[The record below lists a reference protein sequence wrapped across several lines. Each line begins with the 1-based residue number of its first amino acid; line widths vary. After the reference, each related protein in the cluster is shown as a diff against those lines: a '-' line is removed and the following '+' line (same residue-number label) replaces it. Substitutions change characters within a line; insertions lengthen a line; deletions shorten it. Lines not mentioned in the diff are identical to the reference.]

1 MASVREF
8 FLDEAN
14 QCLRALDQVLADASA
29 APLDANALLRHVRT
43 LRGSAQMA
51 REEHV
56 HAVARRL
63 EAVARGL
70 VDRRIQWTAD
80 LARRVAETV
89 SDLRALANGSEGDDA
104 ARARA
109 AAATSRLPEADGD
122 AARRDASPATG
133 ASDERLAFLAFA
145 AREVSGIVAE
155 LDRALPILARAP
167 RNREPLKAI
176 LRRQRVL
183 LGAARVDAIPAV
195 AETLRAIDSV
205 SRLVARQDAA
215 VEGDWLQ
222 LYRTARDVL
231 AEASMHLLGGADASE
246 PTTGA
251 LQALRTL
258 RDRLHQRYG
267 EPGGAPPQAPRL
279 PTGDVPADV
288 DGFFRSEARILLDR
302 IERMARALEEGTPD
316 RQATLAR
323 EISSAL
329 SALRDTAQ
337 TFGFAEVAR
346 RAEATLSRV
355 RGSNAAEVLALL
367 PHLQEAVNA
376 GAAATPTPAA
386 EDGVVPIESLFYQG
400 DELVKHAEELAR
412 VVESALPAGHQARDA
427 LAGILAMLRQVAS

>member
-155 LDRALPILARAP
+155 LDRALPILA
-167 RNREPLKAI
+167 
-176 LRRQRVL
+176 
-183 LGAARVDAIPAV
+183 
-195 AETLRAIDSV
+195 
-205 SRLVARQDAA
+205 
-215 VEGDWLQ
+215 
-222 LYRTARDVL
+222 
-231 AEASMHLLGGADASE
+231 
-246 PTTGA
+246 
-251 LQALRTL
+251 
-258 RDRLHQRYG
+258 
-267 EPGGAPPQAPRL
+267 
-279 PTGDVPADV
+279 
-288 DGFFRSEARILLDR
+288 
-302 IERMARALEEGTPD
+302 
-316 RQATLAR
+316 
-323 EISSAL
+323 
-329 SALRDTAQ
+329 
-337 TFGFAEVAR
+337 
-346 RAEATLSRV
+346 
-355 RGSNAAEVLALL
+355 
-367 PHLQEAVNA
+367 
-376 GAAATPTPAA
+376 
-386 EDGVVPIESLFYQG
+386 
-400 DELVKHAEELAR
+400 
-412 VVESALPAGHQARDA
+412 
-427 LAGILAMLRQVAS
+427 